1 MFEIPHLV
9 QRGLSARL
17 PSLLPIIND
26 AVHLLV
32 TGRYAEELVD
42 EMLKIDGLIG
52 PLQVADT
59 IGLDICLS
67 GHDAHPRQA
76 EVRGLS
82 PEAID

>member
-1 MFEIPHLV
+1 
-9 QRGLSARL
+9 
-17 PSLLPIIND
+17 
-26 AVHLLV
+26 LV